1 MGVVIRGAWGG
12 AVVLLAPVLSCG
24 EVRLVDPRVDGV
36 PASGV
41 VVDVGIHGWSGGTR
55 LEFQGYVYGYEGFGT
70 ERVVR
75 YLDAGS
81 MAVGD
86 RVAERINIRAGEPI
100 YRVRAQVVA
109 PRAEAEV
116 RIGGSEVVPG
126 CRFDI
131 VIPVVRVPEEGA
143 VVRRDRD
150 LALPLAAD
158 PAALAMASRMRAR
171 IVAEEPGAG
180 PRWVDLTPVH
190 GMLVVPGS
198 FLSRLG
204 PGGRELKVRLD
215 LERTTGDS
223 SVDRACAPFVV
234 VRSWYDHRVRVRLE

>member
-1 MGVVIRGAWGG
+1 
-12 AVVLLAPVLSCG
+12 
-24 EVRLVDPRVDGV
+24 
-36 PASGV
+36 
-41 VVDVGIHGWSGGTR
+41 
-55 LEFQGYVYGYEGFGT
+55 
-70 ERVVR
+70 
-75 YLDAGS
+75 
-81 MAVGD
+81 
-86 RVAERINIRAGEPI
+86 
-100 YRVRAQVVA
+100 
-109 PRAEAEV
+109 EV

-190 GMLVVPGS
+190 GMLAVPGS
-198 FLSRLG
+198 FLTRPG
-204 PGGRELKVRLD
+204 PGGRELKARLD
-215 LERTTGDS
+215 RERATGGS

-234 VRSWYDHRVRVRLE
+234 GRSWYDDRVRVRLE